1 METLGTYQIDLS
13 KLFSKISI
21 KQVKNPGLT
30 SISKSV
36 RTDTIPDISDIASE
50 DTLYKISKGT
60 SWLSQVIGDKKCE
73 LKKYII
79 FETENLLVIKYRDLK
94 IYYRIFDEV
103 RYYKGENEFYP
114 NNIMIH
120 EFYINKNAILRLVDS
135 KLLNPVEHK
144 KWYSYKE
151 FMDDIIILGPLELLG
166 KTNLSDKF
174 DWYFNLISTYK
185 HMNDPILNGPGLG
198 SKYISYNNLIN
209 GIYGSCYIH
218 KFKLTIIIDEDFS
231 RFLENPYKFL
241 KIMNKETLLSLKS
254 ENRDNKIISNLISTI
269 IGELDRI
276 TKDPSEDQVIKVI
289 KKIYQSN
296 EECLKSSNND
306 DLVIEQN
313 FLLNYIPRMLDD
325 NTISL
330 IIKDLIEES
339 DNKSLVNLGYVM
351 KYFKSNYPNQYD
363 GGKVKDIF
371 LKLNK

>member
-13 KLFSKISI
+13 KLFSRINI
-21 KQVKNPGLT
+21 KFSKNPGLT
-30 SISKSV
+30 SIRKSV
-36 RTDTIPDISDIASE
+36 KTDTIPDISDIASE

-60 SWLSQVIGDKKCE
+60 SWLSLVIRDKKDE

-79 FETENLLVIKYRDLK
+79 FDTENLLVIKYRDLK

-103 RYYKGENEFYP
+103 RYYKSENGFYP
-114 NNIMIH
+114 NNIEIH
-120 EFYINKNAILRLVDS
+120 EFYINKNAILKLMDS
-135 KLLNPVEHK
+135 LLKPVEHK

-185 HMNDPILNGPGLG
+185 HMNDPILNGPELG

-209 GIYGSCYIH
+209 GIYGSYYIH

-296 EECLKSSNND
+296 EECLKLSNND